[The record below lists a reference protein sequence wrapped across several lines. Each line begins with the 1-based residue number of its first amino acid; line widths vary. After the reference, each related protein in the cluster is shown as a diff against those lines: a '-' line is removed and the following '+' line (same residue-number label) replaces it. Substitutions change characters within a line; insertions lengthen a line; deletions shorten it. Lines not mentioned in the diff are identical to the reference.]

1 MRLRK
6 YEILNIET
14 TCHLENFRQFLII
27 STCKSLIPISYF
39 NDPTIFPERPR
50 EEGTMYVEAEDKITL
65 NHIRNI
71 QFVKVSNVLGII
83 YNSRSGN
90 TQLKWRQIKD
100 KIGKV
105 NGSVSGNSLV
115 NLFQARVLDE
125 DFLRN
130 QGLRL

>member
-1 MRLRK
+1 MYLGE
-6 YEILNIET
+6 YTILNIET

-27 STCKSLIPISYF
+27 STCKSLIPISHF
-39 NDPTIFPERPR
+39 NDPTVFPERPR

-130 QGLRL
+130 QGLRI

>member
-1 MRLRK
+1 
-6 YEILNIET
+6 
-14 TCHLENFRQFLII
+14 
-27 STCKSLIPISYF
+27 
-39 NDPTIFPERPR
+39 
-50 EEGTMYVEAEDKITL
+50 MYVEAEDKITL

-130 QGLRL
+130 QGLRI

>member
-1 MRLRK
+1 
-6 YEILNIET
+6 
-14 TCHLENFRQFLII
+14 
-27 STCKSLIPISYF
+27 
-39 NDPTIFPERPR
+39 
-50 EEGTMYVEAEDKITL
+50 MYVEAEDKVTL

-115 NLFQARVLDE
+115 NLFQAKVLDE

-130 QGLRL
+130 QGLRI

>member
-1 MRLRK
+1 
-6 YEILNIET
+6 
-14 TCHLENFRQFLII
+14 
-27 STCKSLIPISYF
+27 
-39 NDPTIFPERPR
+39 
-50 EEGTMYVEAEDKITL
+50 MYVEAEDKITL

>member
-1 MRLRK
+1 MRLGK

-27 STCKSLIPISYF
+27 STCKSLIPTSYF
-39 NDPTIFPERPR
+39 NDPTVFPERTR

-90 TQLKWRQIKD
+90 TQLKWRQFKD
-100 KIGKV
+100 KTGKV
-105 NGSVSGNSLV
+105 SGSVSSNSLV

>member
-1 MRLRK
+1 
-6 YEILNIET
+6 
-14 TCHLENFRQFLII
+14 
-27 STCKSLIPISYF
+27 
-39 NDPTIFPERPR
+39 
-50 EEGTMYVEAEDKITL
+50 MYVEAEDKITL

-71 QFVKVSNVLGII
+71 QVVKVSNVLGII

-125 DFLRN
+125 DFLQN
-130 QGLRL
+130 QGLRI